1 MKIHL
6 SNLPIWLGI
15 PVPPPVTKIYDRRGV
30 SFKEEFG
37 VSFREGRLQHNTLID
52 TPLMGL
58 SFQRH
63 ENLANKNSVI
73 ITFILFLALFTAE
86 TLRFN
91 IRFVT
96 SPLTKEAQSCSN
108 SHPIVIFENLLSF
121 LCNLWVMV
129 CSMEN
134 LWVISTKK
142 MEPTYVCTK
151 NNVLLMIF
159 HMIATHDFQF
169 ISKSVIMISTHVA
182 YVSIWWRLNCAG
194 SRMHW

>member
-1 MKIHL
+1 MHDIIIKIHL
-6 SNLPIWLGI
+6 SNLPTRLRI
-15 PVPPPVTKIYDRRGV
+15 PVPPSVTKICDRRGV

-37 VSFREGRLQHNTLID
+37 VSFREGRLQHNTFIE

-63 ENLANKNSVI
+63 ENLANKNYVI

-121 LCNLWVMV
+121 LCNL
-129 CSMEN
+129 
-134 LWVISTKK
+134 
-142 MEPTYVCTK
+142 
-151 NNVLLMIF
+151 
-159 HMIATHDFQF
+159 
-169 ISKSVIMISTHVA
+169 
-182 YVSIWWRLNCAG
+182 
-194 SRMHW
+194 